1 LLFAIFTLAGEYL
14 LNFKTRHLQMS
25 AKVKILSTLQ
35 IKQKISRLAFQ
46 VYENN
51 FSEKEI
57 LVVGI
62 DGNGYK
68 VAQQLF
74 DKLKEI
80 SPLKLKLGKI
90 TLNKEKPWDGEPKVD
105 FTEKDF
111 VNKTVVLV
119 DDVLN
124 SGKTLMY
131 AVKLFLDKPVKKINT
146 VILVDRSHTRF
157 PVKADYVGL
166 TLSTTLQERIEA
178 DFSAKQKEAVY
189 LI

>member
-1 LLFAIFTLAGEYL
+1 
-14 LNFKTRHLQMS
+14 MS
-25 AKVKILSTLQ
+25 EKVKILDTLQ
-35 IKQKISRLAFQ
+35 IKQKINRLAYE

-51 FSEKEI
+51 FSEKELLI
-57 LVVGI
+57 VGI

-68 VAQQLF
+68 VAQQLSE
-74 DKLKEI
+74 KLKTV
-80 SPLKLKLGKI
+80 SPLKINIGKI
-90 TLNKEKPWDGEPKVD
+90 NLDKDKPWEGEPVVD
-105 FTEKDF
+105 FSEKEF
-111 VNKTVVLV
+111 INKTVILV

-178 DFSAKQKEAVY
+178 DFSKKNKEAVY

>member
-1 LLFAIFTLAGEYL
+1 MT
-14 LNFKTRHLQMS
+14 
-25 AKVKILSTLQ
+25 KVKILDTTQ
-35 IKQKISRLAFQ
+35 IRQKISRLAFE

-51 FSEKEI
+51 FEEKE
-57 LVVGI
+57 LFVVGI

-68 VAQQLF
+68 VAQQISE
-74 DKLKEI
+74 KLTAI
-80 SPLKLKLGKI
+80 SPLKIKLGKI
-90 TLNKEKPWDGEPKVD
+90 KLDKEKPWDGEPIID

-111 VNKTVVLV
+111 TNKTVVLV

-131 AVKLFLDKPVKKINT
+131 AVKLFLDKRVKKINT

-178 DFSAKQKEAVY
+178 DFSKKEKEAVY
-189 LI
+189 LT

>member
-1 LLFAIFTLAGEYL
+1 MSRVQI
-14 LNFKTRHLQMS
+14 LNT
-25 AKVKILSTLQ
+25 VQ
-35 IKQKISRLAFQ
+35 IKQKLNRLAFQ

-51 FSEKEI
+51 FEEKEI

-62 DGNGYK
+62 EGNGYK
-68 VAQQLF
+68 FAVQLAN
-74 DKLKEI
+74 KLKEI
-80 SPLKLKLGKI
+80 SEIKINMGKI
-90 TLNKEKPWDGEPKVD
+90 TLNKEKPWEGEPKFD
-105 FTEKDF
+105 FTEKQF

-131 AVKLFLDKPVKKINT
+131 AVRLFLDKPVKKINT

-178 DFSAKQKEAVY
+178 DFSKGKKEAVY

>member
-1 LLFAIFTLAGEYL
+1 
-14 LNFKTRHLQMS
+14 MS
-25 AKVKILSTLQ
+25 KVKILNTLQ
-35 IKQKISRLAFQ
+35 IQQKLNRLAFE

-51 FSEKEI
+51 FSEKEL

-62 DGNGYK
+62 EGNGYK
-68 VAQQLF
+68 IAQQLSE
-74 DKLKEI
+74 KLKEI
-80 SPLKLKLGKI
+80 SGIKITLGKI
-90 TLNKEKPWDGEPKVD
+90 KLDKDKPWEGAPAID
-105 FTEKDF
+105 FEEKAF
-111 VNKTVVLV
+111 INKTIVLV

-166 TLSTTLQERIEA
+166 TLSTTLQEHIEA
-178 DFSAKQKEAVY
+178 DFSKKEKEAVY

>member
-1 LLFAIFTLAGEYL
+1 
-14 LNFKTRHLQMS
+14 MS
-25 AKVKILSTLQ
+25 RIKILDTVQ
-35 IKQKISRLAFQ
+35 IQQKLNRLAFE

-51 FSEKEI
+51 FNEKDI

-62 DGNGYK
+62 DGNGYQ
-68 VAQQLF
+68 VATQLAA
-74 DKLKEI
+74 KLEKI
-80 SPLKLKLGKI
+80 SSIRINLGKI
-90 TLNKEKPWDGEPKVD
+90 KVNKDKPWEGEPEVD
-105 FTEKDF
+105 FKEKDF
-111 VNKTVVLV
+111 VNKTIVLV

-178 DFSAKQKEAVY
+178 DFSEKKKEAVY

>member
-1 LLFAIFTLAGEYL
+1 
-14 LNFKTRHLQMS
+14 MS
-25 AKVKILSTLQ
+25 SKVKILDNIQ
-35 IKQKISRLAFQ
+35 IQQKINRLAFE

-51 FSEKEI
+51 FSEKEL

-62 DGNGYK
+62 EGNGYK
-68 VAQQLF
+68 VAALLSE
-74 DKLKEI
+74 KLNSI
-80 SPLKLKLGKI
+80 APLKIKIGKI
-90 TLNKEKPWDGEPKVD
+90 TLNKDKPWEGEPKID
-105 FTEKDF
+105 FHEKDF
-111 VNKTVVLV
+111 VNKTIVLV

-166 TLSTTLQERIEA
+166 TLSTTLQEHIEA
-178 DFSAKQKEAVY
+178 DFSKKGKEAVY